1 MNGICQSLG
10 ANCDCQLKTENR
22 DWIALLAKRAKW
34 PIEGSS
40 LAKPSTWLEFVICY
54 LEFTEGRGTGLLF
67 SQGKKSGLGG
77 SFTKKAIRAV
87 VAARCLFPC
96 P

>member
-1 MNGICQSLG
+1 MALQREVDQIPRWNLEFGTCRRPG
-10 ANCDCQLKTENR
+10 
-22 DWIALLAKRAKW
+22 DWIALLAKRAKG

-54 LEFTEGRGTGLLF
+54 LEFTEGRRTGLLF

-77 SFTKKAIRAV
+77 GFTKKPSA
-87 VAARCLFPC
+87 
-96 P
+96 